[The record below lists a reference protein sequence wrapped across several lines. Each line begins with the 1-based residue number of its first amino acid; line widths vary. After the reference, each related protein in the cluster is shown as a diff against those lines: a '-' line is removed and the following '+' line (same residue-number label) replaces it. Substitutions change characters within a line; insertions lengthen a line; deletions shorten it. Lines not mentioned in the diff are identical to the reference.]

1 VKGFPDWYRRRRE
14 KALELYEAG
23 RPARYGP
30 DLDLSSYEVC
40 DRGPGLL
47 KDLGQL
53 SEEELR
59 ALRNVGLRDDELS
72 RSGTY
77 LQYDG
82 SVAYLRLM
90 EEVAPEGL
98 VIHDLMTA
106 VRKYPWL
113 RRYWFRACPLSLD
126 KYTAFVGAYETA
138 GAFVWCREGVRVEYP
153 VQACLFLGSKRA
165 VQVPHN
171 IIVLEPG
178 SSLHVITGCVTSRA
192 CSRAAHVACT
202 EIYVG
207 EGAEL
212 TWTMIHSWRPDTHV
226 RPRMGAIVEEGG
238 KLMVNYVLLSP
249 VRSIQLYPTVI
260 LLGRGARVG
269 FRNLVL
275 ALGKSVVDVG
285 SAVVFNAESSRGEIM
300 SRALVKDQ
308 ADIRLRGKLWG
319 RKPGVKGHLE
329 CRALVLSDGAKA
341 HAYPNLR
348 SDVEDAEL
356 THEAAIGRMAEEE
369 LFYLMSRGLDRDEAV
384 ALVSKGF
391 LDTDILGLPPELSI
405 EIKKIVEATV
415 EQAL

>member
-1 VKGFPDWYRRRRE
+1 MRSLPDWYERRRR
-14 KALELYEAG
+14 KALELYGAG
-23 RPARYGP
+23 RPAKYGP
-30 DLDLSSYEVC
+30 DLDLGSYELC
-40 DRGPGLL
+40 DEGLGPLKGLE
-47 KDLGQL
+47 QL

-59 ALRNVGLRDDELS
+59 ALREVGLRDDGFY

-82 SVAYLRLM
+82 SVAYLKLAR
-90 EEVAPEGL
+90 EVAPEGL
-98 VIHDLMTA
+98 VVEDLITA

-113 RRYWFRACPLSLD
+113 RRYWFRACSLNLD
-126 KYTAFVGAYETA
+126 KYTAFVGAHETA
-138 GAFVWCREGVRVEYP
+138 GAFIWCREGVHVEYP
-153 VQACLFLGSKRA
+153 IQACLFLGSKGA

-178 SSLHVITGCVTSRA
+178 SSLHVITGCVVSRA

-226 RPRMGAIVEEGG
+226 RPRMGALVEGGG

-249 VRSIQLYPTVI
+249 VRSIQLYPTAV

-269 FRNLVL
+269 FRNLIL
-275 ALGKSVVDVG
+275 ALGRSIVDVG
-285 SAVVFNAESSRGEIM
+285 SAVIFNAEGSRGEIM

-308 ADIRLRGKLWG
+308 ADVRLRGKLWG
-319 RKPGVKGHLE
+319 RKPGVRGHLE
-329 CRALVLSDGAKA
+329 CRALILSDWAVA
-341 HAYPNLR
+341 QAYPNLR

-356 THEAAIGRMAEEE
+356 THEAAIGRIAEEE

-391 LDTDILGLPPELSI
+391 LDTDIPGLPPGLLK
-405 EIKKIVEATV
+405 EIKGIVEATV
-415 EQAL
+415 EHVL